1 VSTQTFDR
9 PTRRRA
15 FRHPVRVAGVLLVAL
30 VVLSPIALIFYQ
42 SFLSAPFFQRAAR
55 WSVAAYGFVWSDPEF
70 FKALKNSAIIAV
82 GMVVI
87 AVPLGALL
95 AFLTTRTDLPGRRW
109 LEPLLLAPIFISAI
123 VMAFGYVVAI
133 GPVGFVSL
141 WIKDILG
148 VVPWNLYS
156 MESLILIAGLTH
168 IPHVYLYTTSAL
180 RSLNPEV
187 EEAARTAGA
196 GVWRV
201 AFTVSLPLVRPAIVF
216 GAMLI
221 FLLGFEMFGLV
232 LILGDQGGIV
242 VLTTYLYKLTNLLG
256 TPSYHLMAVVAVV
269 IVLLTLPIVFV
280 QRYLLR
286 SSVMYA
292 TVRGKG
298 MASRPLPLGRW
309 RWLAFALV
317 AAWLV
322 FTVLLPL
329 AGILMRSIVSSWG
342 EGVHLLDVLTFANFE
357 NLFHYPNLVRSIV
370 NTILLAAIGGV
381 CAVAVYAVVALIG
394 HRWQGRGAAV
404 LDYVVMAPRA
414 LPGLIAGLAFL
425 WLFLFVPFLTPLR
438 GTLISVW
445 TAYTVVWFAYGM
457 RLISS
462 TLVQVSPEL
471 EEAGR
476 VTGARQARVYRDITL
491 PLVRFGLLGSW
502 LLIFMTFTREYSTGV
517 YLLGPNTEVMGSM
530 IISLFGSGALDL
542 IAALSVINVL
552 LIGAALFIALRLG
565 VRVHA

>member
-1 VSTQTFDR
+1 MV
-9 PTRRRA
+9 
-15 FRHPVRVAGVLLVAL
+15 GVLLVAL

-42 SFLSAPFFQRAAR
+42 SFLTAPFFMRAAR
-55 WSVAAYGFVWSDPEF
+55 WGVGAYDFVFSDPEF
-70 FKALKNSAIIAV
+70 FKALKNSALISV

-95 AFLTTRTDLPGRRW
+95 AFLMVRTDLPGRRM
-109 LEPLLLAPIFISAI
+109 LEPMLLAPIFISAI
-123 VMAFGYVVAI
+123 VMAFGYVVAV

-141 WIKDILG
+141 WVKDILG

-156 MESLILIAGLTH
+156 IWSLIAIAGLTH
-168 IPHVYLYTTSAL
+168 IPHVYLYTASAL
-180 RSLNPEV
+180 RNMNPEV

-269 IVLLTLPIVFV
+269 IVVLTLPLVFT
-280 QRYLLR
+280 QRMLLR
-286 SSVMYA
+286 SASLYA

-309 RWLAFALV
+309 RWAAFALV

-322 FTVLLPL
+322 VTVLLPL
-329 AGILMRSIVSSWG
+329 AGILLRSVVSSWG
-342 EGVHLLDVLTFANFE
+342 EGVNLLDVLTFANFE
-357 NLFHYPNLVRSIV
+357 NLFIYPNLVRSIV
-370 NTILLAAIGGV
+370 NTMLIAAIGGA

-394 HRWQGRGAAV
+394 HRWSGRGAAL

-438 GTLISVW
+438 STLVSIWV
-445 TAYTVVWFAYGM
+445 AYTVVWFAYGM

-462 TLVQVSPEL
+462 TLLQVSPEL

-476 VTGARQARVYRDITL
+476 VTGARQGRVYRDITL

-517 YLLGPNTEVMGSM
+517 YLLAPNTEVMGSM